1 MTARQ
6 LLQVIIGVLALIP
19 VTTGAAGLLL
29 GSRFPAFGGE
39 WPVDLDSH
47 FRFLSAV
54 FLAIGIAFLTC
65 IPRIEYK
72 TARFRLLAAL
82 VFCGGLG
89 RLLSYAAAGPPSTGH
104 LIGLCLELLVVPA
117 LVVWQRKVSIRS
129 HRSS

>member
-1 MTARQ
+1 VTARR
-6 LLQVIIGVLALIP
+6 LLQIVVGALALIP

-47 FRFLSAV
+47 FRFLSAL
-54 FLAIGIAFLTC
+54 FLAVGIAFLTC
-65 IPRIEYK
+65 IPRIEQK

-89 RLLSYAAAGPPSTGH
+89 RLLSYGIAGPPSEGH
-104 LIGLCLELLVVPA
+104 LIGLGLELVVVPT
-117 LVVWQRKVSIRS
+117 LVLLHQKLSLIRS
-129 HRSS
+129 